1 MRLVTCLMV
10 ALSVLFI
17 YGCSGNYTVQNTGG
31 ASETINAM
39 VSICDTVVT
48 VNIKADQII
57 AADIIIAK
65 ADYNPIRKT
74 NYFDSVSI
82 LSSDAGVKFVTDT
95 GIYNVFVNDRSLQKS
110 VAFMNLK
117 LSEGKKDT
125 VSDSLQNSG
134 SIRGTAL
141 YSGSGIKGLT
151 PIVVYFIGTPFFAK
165 TDSAGVFSMAEIPN
179 GKYSI
184 VATTSASPVVKDTLA
199 QTVSREIEIQDGK
212 STTDINLFF
221 SN

>member
-1 MRLVTCLMV
+1 MRLFIRLIIV
-10 ALSVLFI
+10 LSVLII
-17 YGCSGNYTVQNTGG
+17 YGCSGNDTVQNTGG
-31 ASETINAM
+31 ASETINAT
-39 VSICDTVVT
+39 VSMCDTVVT
-48 VNIKADQII
+48 VHIKADQII

-82 LSSDAGVKFVTDT
+82 VSSDAGIKFVTDT
-95 GIYNVFVNDRSLQKS
+95 GILNVFVIDRSLQKS
-110 VAFMNLK
+110 VAFMNL
-117 LSEGKKDT
+117 EINAGKKDT
-125 VSDSLQNSG
+125 VSDSLKNSG

-141 YSGSGIKGLT
+141 YRGSGIKELT
-151 PIVVYFIGTPFFAK
+151 PIVVYFIGTPFFAE
-165 TDSAGVFSMAEIPN
+165 TDRAGVFTMTGIPN

-184 VATTSASPVVKDTLA
+184 VATTSVSPVVKDTLP